1 MNQDRQK
8 RKEEIQKA
16 LAFIQSSLPYPDPD
30 GYEGFL
36 MQLVCNLLDEG
47 NAAFREGDWTLAR
60 GHFSEG
66 VSVARYAQGE
76 GVTVPVALLESLYV
90 NRAAAQH
97 NMVSRAGLS
106 F

>member
-1 MNQDRQK
+1 
-8 RKEEIQKA
+8 
-16 LAFIQSSLPYPDPD
+16 
-30 GYEGFL
+30 

-47 NAAFREGDWTLAR
+47 NAAFRESDWTLAR

-76 GVTVPVALLESLYV
+76 GVTVPAALLESLFV
-90 NRAAAQH
+90 NRAAAQQ

-106 F
+106 C

>member
-1 MNQDRQK
+1 MNININVPPHWLVLTLLLLSDSTQ
-8 RKEEIQKA
+8 
-16 LAFIQSSLPYPDPD
+16 
-30 GYEGFL
+30 GFL

-76 GVTVPVALLESLYV
+76 GVTVPAALLESLYV

-97 NMVSRAGLS
+97 NMVSCVGLS
-106 F
+106 C

>member
-1 MNQDRQK
+1 M
-8 RKEEIQKA
+8 
-16 LAFIQSSLPYPDPD
+16 
-30 GYEGFL
+30 
-36 MQLVCNLLDEG
+36 CNLLDEG

-76 GVTVPVALLESLYV
+76 GVTVPAALLESLYV

-97 NMVSRAGLS
+97 NMVSCVGFTSIFITCIPLFPLLCVQRTCRTVSVNSLGRN
-106 F
+106 